1 MGCNVVRVIYKAI
14 DKQIKDLNDPRFY
27 MKSVKFR
34 KNLFLMNTFDFK
46 DISKKLYSVPNFYVV
61 KRFPVT

>member
-14 DKQIKDLNDPRFY
+14 DKQIKDLNGPRFY